1 MILVNL
7 LSAVQIVLE
16 SFPVSSSGNVTLL
29 MGFLSKLIGVNQVP
43 ALCQQFLFFL
53 HGPTVIVLGVF
64 FFKQWHSYF
73 VKLFPFTFT
82 LQRNAKYDASVYPL
96 VVFGFITNAITVFFY
111 ALNNYFEFTS
121 FFPVPLWLG
130 FLVTT
135 LLLFT
140 CRQKF
145 LTFIKLT
152 WPAVHSLGEVWIPRC
167 ALDDERGCNA
177 LGFIS
182 CHDEISSTRHPEASN
197 AKPWDPGLINNNHFN
212 PFTAGVLLGLA
223 QSVALFVPG
232 ISRFAST
239 FVVGRWVGF
248 APAQALEYSFL
259 IEMPLITAGFL
270 KGFWW
275 IIKTPEGHAFINF
288 SFIMTLLISTILGY
302 LGLMLVARL
311 VERNKIWLF
320 GFYTGLLAVIS
331 FAL

>member
-16 SFPVSSSGNVTLL
+16 SFPVSSSGNVELL

-64 FFKQWHSYF
+64 FFKQWRTYC

-82 LQRNAKYDASVYPL
+82 LQRNTKHDASVYPL

-111 ALNNYFEFTS
+111 ALNHYFQFTT
-121 FFPVPLWLG
+121 FFSVPLWLG
-130 FLVTT
+130 FLITT
-135 LLLFT
+135 LLLFS
-140 CRQKF
+140 CNQKF
-145 LTFIKLT
+145 LTFIKLY
-152 WPAVHSLGEVWIPRC
+152 WPAIRSFGKVWIPRC
-167 ALDDERGCNA
+167 ALACHTKPWRSMDDECKHQ
-177 LGFIS
+177 LSS
-182 CHDEISSTRHPEASN
+182 CHSEVTKN
-197 AKPWDPGLINNNHFN
+197 PGLINKNHLN
-212 PFTAGVLLGLA
+212 PLTTGVLLGLA

-239 FVVGRWVGF
+239 FVVGRWIGF

-288 SFIMTLLISTILGY
+288 SFIITLIISTIFAY

-311 VERNKIWLF
+311 VQQNKIWLF
-320 GFYTGLLAVIS
+320 CFYTGLLAVIS
-331 FAL
+331 FVL